1 MIIGMD
7 TQLANLMRALA
18 DETRLEI
25 LQFLCG
31 EWRTVND
38 IVEHVEGKVNQP
50 TVSHHLKKLEEA
62 GLVLMQQ
69 DGKYRYYRIDP
80 ERIAYCCTL
89 LAARFMPGVRL
100 QFAPLGDLYD

>member
-1 MIIGMD
+1 MIIDMD
-7 TQLANLMRALA
+7 TQLSTLMRALA
-18 DETRLEI
+18 DDTRLEI
-25 LQFLCG
+25 LQFLCD

-69 DGKYRYYRIDP
+69 DGKYRYYRLDQ
-80 ERIAYCCTL
+80 ERIAFCCGL
-89 LAARFMPGVRL
+89 LANRFMPGVRL
-100 QFAPLGDLYD
+100 QFAPMGDPYD